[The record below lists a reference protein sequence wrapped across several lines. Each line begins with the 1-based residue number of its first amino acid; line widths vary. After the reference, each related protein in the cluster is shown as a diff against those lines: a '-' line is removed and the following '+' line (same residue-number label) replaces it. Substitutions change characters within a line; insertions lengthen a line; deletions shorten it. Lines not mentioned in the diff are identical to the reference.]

1 MKRFFLA
8 FLLLALT
15 LVLLTA
21 CENKDDL
28 PAETTAAEDGTLNF
42 SSFTAYDLDGNS
54 VSGDIFAGHKLT
66 MLNVWGTYCGP
77 CLREMPDLAR
87 LATAYGEDFQLIG
100 IVIDAARMNAAK
112 NFVQRSDKIEEAKDI
127 IAQTGAHYLHLL
139 PSESLADLFLNEVQV
154 IPTTLFLDGDGNVVG
169 QYYYGSRSFEDWKS
183 VIDAHLEALS

>member
-21 CENKDDL
+21 CENKENL
-28 PAETTAAEDGTLNF
+28 PAETTAAEDGTLNL
-42 SSFTAYDLDGNS
+42 SSFTAYDLDGN
-54 VSGDIFAGHKLT
+54 VVTGDIFAGHKLT

-87 LATAYGEDFQLIG
+87 LATAYDNVQLVG

-127 IAQTGAHYLHLL
+127 IAQTGAHYLHIL
-139 PSESLADLFLNEVQV
+139 PSESLAELLLYEIQV

-169 QYYYGSRSFEDWKS
+169 EYYYGSRSYDDWKII
-183 VIDAHLEALS
+183 IDAHLEALS